1 MRSPGVSPPARP
13 PPRLSWLH
21 HRLLLLLLPRR
32 FLPLLPPGQAGVG
45 VGVVVAGVVAGAGA
59 VVALGGRRGA
69 LRPPPRLS
77 LALRLLEVPP
87 GRLST
92 THGQGTS
99 RCGPVRLQE
108 VALVLSA
115 SPRPW
120 SPVLLR
126 GLHQLRRHGPQAGLR
141 PLSPARFLRGLLAG
155 TRLLWLCP
163 SAPWG

>member
-1 MRSPGVSPPARP
+1 MRSPGVSLPARP

-21 HRLLLLLLPRR
+21 HRLLLLRLPRR
-32 FLPLLPPGQAGVG
+32 FLPLLPPGQAGG
-45 VGVVVAGVVAGAGA
+45 GGGRGGRRRRSGRDGGS
-59 VVALGGRRGA
+59 GGRRGV

-92 THGQGTS
+92 THGQDAS

-155 TRLLWLCP
+155 TRLL
-163 SAPWG
+163 